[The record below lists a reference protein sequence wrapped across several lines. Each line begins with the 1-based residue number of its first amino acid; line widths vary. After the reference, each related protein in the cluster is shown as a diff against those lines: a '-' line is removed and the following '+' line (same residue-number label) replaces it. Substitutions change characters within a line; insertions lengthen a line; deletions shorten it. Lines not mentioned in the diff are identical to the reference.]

1 MSQICF
7 EFLLVS
13 LTPHKVFVCLS
24 LNVFLVA
31 FTLPASKWLDHRSGM
46 PAAAAAPM
54 QNE

>member
-13 LTPHKVFVCLS
+13 LTPHSFCLFIP
-24 LNVFLVA
+24 NVFLVA
-31 FTLPASKWLDHRSGM
+31 FTLPASKWLDHKSEM
-46 PAAAAAPM
+46 PAAAAAPI